1 MIIVERPASG
11 TKAAPGGP
19 TMKRSS
25 PASASFQSFQ
35 RLAGVSGHSAPPSR
49 AVGGRL
55 SQKARAMTASGKSAS
70 AGVPSS
76 SAARYRSPA
85 FFIIRTV
92 KAFGCELSAAFA
104 LRAPRQLF
112 FGKEF

>member
-1 MIIVERPASG
+1 MIIVERPESG

-49 AVGGRL
+49 AEGGRL

-76 SAARYRSPA
+76 SAARYRSQR
-85 FFIIRTV
+85 F
-92 KAFGCELSAAFA
+92 L
-104 LRAPRQLF
+104 
-112 FGKEF
+112 